1 MKKLFV
7 VFVVIAIVSAVLF
20 ACSIAAY
27 GVKDGN
33 YGVSIGI
40 APFDIDSSTGFGLGF
55 ASGVIFR
62 DGASKIS
69 YELKSRE
76 DYDYTFHEPVEEVE
90 LSGLSGEMV
99 VSCGDTDNVKVKY
112 RTGNGVGKS
121 FYAGVENGR
130 LTVKETGTFIFN
142 LFNFGASETKIEV
155 ILPEEI
161 YKSVNINSTSGKVT
175 VDKVISD
182 SFKSNITSGK
192 GEFSIFAE
200 DIDVYTTS
208 GTVNIENCTKEK
220 AERIAVKSLSGSRS
234 ISGFEADEF
243 IFDSTSGELTAEG
256 ISGKVSVDSTSGN
269 VRLSYA
275 VWNGDLDIDMTSGN
289 TEIILPEGSGIDIDL
304 DCTSGNVKSD
314 LDGQKVV
321 LGKGVLGEESR
332 LTTGGDNVHRVRVNI
347 TSGNVN
353 IHN

>member
-40 APFDIDSSTGFGLGF
+40 APFEIDSRTGFGFGF
-55 ASGVIFR
+55 ASGIRFI
-62 DGASKIS
+62 DGVSQTS
-69 YELKSRE
+69 YSLSSDKEYS
-76 DYDYTFHEPVEEVE
+76 YTFNETVENIDISA
-90 LSGLSGEMV
+90 LSGDTV
-99 VSCGDTDNVKVKY
+99 VTCGNTDKVTVKY
-112 RTGNGVGKS
+112 SAGNRAGKS
-121 FYAGVENGR
+121 LVAEVKDGC

-155 ILPEEI
+155 ILPEKI
-161 YKSVNINSTSGKVT
+161 YDSIYIRSTSGKVT
-175 VDKVISD
+175 VDKVISE
-182 SFKSNITSGK
+182 SFKSDITSGR
-192 GEFSIFAE
+192 GDYSIFAKE
-200 DIDVYTTS
+200 IDVYTTS
-208 GTVNIENCTKEK
+208 GTVSITNCTKEK
-220 AERIAVKSLSGSRS
+220 AERISVKSLSGSRS
-234 ISGFEADEF
+234 ISGFEAEEF

-269 VRLSYA
+269 VWLSYA
-275 VWNGDLDIDMTSGN
+275 VWDGDLDIDMTSGN
-289 TEIILPEGSGIDIDL
+289 TEVILPEGSGIDIDL
-304 DCTSGNVKSD
+304 DCASGSVKSD
-314 LDGQKVV
+314 LDGQAVI
-321 LGKGVLGEESR
+321 LGNGVLGENSR
-332 LTTGGDNVHRVRVNI
+332 LTTGGDNVHRVRVDL

>member
-40 APFDIDSSTGFGLGF
+40 APFEIDSSTGFGLGF
-55 ASGVIFR
+55 ASGVRFI
-62 DGASKIS
+62 DGVSVTS
-69 YELKSRE
+69 YSLSSDKEYS
-76 DYDYTFHEPVEEVE
+76 YTFNETVENIDISA
-90 LSGLSGEMV
+90 LSGDTV
-99 VSCGDTDNVKVKY
+99 VTCGNTDKVTVKY
-112 RTGNGVGKS
+112 SAGNGAGKS
-121 FYAGVENGR
+121 LVAEVKDGC
-130 LTVKETGTFIFN
+130 LTVKETGTFIIN
-142 LFNFGASETKIEV
+142 IFNFGASKTKIEV
-155 ILPEEI
+155 VLPEEV
-161 YKSVNINSTSGKVT
+161 YKRVYIKSTSGKVT
-175 VDKVISD
+175 VDKVISE
-182 SFKSNITSGK
+182 SFKSDLTSGK
-192 GEFSIFAE
+192 GEFNIFAK

-234 ISGFEADEF
+234 ISGFEAEEF

-269 VRLSYA
+269 VMLSFA
-275 VWNGDLDIDMTSGN
+275 EWNGDLDIDMTSGN

-347 TSGNVN
+347 TSGNVS

>member
-7 VFVVIAIVSAVLF
+7 VFLVIAIVSAVLF
-20 ACSIAAY
+20 ACSVAAY

-40 APFDIDSSTGFGLGF
+40 APFEIDSSTGFGLGF
-55 ASGVIFR
+55 ASGIRFI
-62 DGASKIS
+62 DGASETS
-69 YELKSRE
+69 YALSSNKEYS
-76 DYDYTFHEPVEEVE
+76 YTFNEAAE
-90 LSGLSGEMV
+90 SIDISALSGETL
-99 VSCGDTDNVKVKY
+99 VSCGNTDKVTVKY
-112 RTGNGVGKS
+112 SAGNKAGKS

-130 LTVKETGTFIFN
+130 LTVKETGTFVFN
-142 LFNFGASETKIEV
+142 LFNFGSSKTKIEV

-182 SFKSNITSGK
+182 SFKSDLTSGK
-192 GEFSIFAE
+192 GEFNIFAK

-208 GTVNIENCTKEK
+208 GTVNITNCTKEK
-220 AERIAVKSLSGSRS
+220 AKRIAVKSLSGSRT
-234 ISGFEADEF
+234 ISGFEAEEF
-243 IFDSTSGELTAEG
+243 IFDSTSGGLTAEG
-256 ISGKVSVDSTSGN
+256 ISGRVSVDSTSGN
-269 VRLSYA
+269 VTLSYA
-275 VWNGDLDIDMTSGN
+275 VWDGDLDIDMTSGN